1 MTTEMM
7 MTSTIPTK
15 WCILIR
21 HTGFVVICSKWLSV
35 YLYDDTICPR
45 YQGQCLYAQT
55 FCTYVKYLRMTLY
68 GQQNR

>member
-35 YLYDDTICPR
+35 YLYDDMICPGNQVQNV
-45 YQGQCLYAQT
+45 YTHKHFVQT
-55 FCTYVKYLRMTLY
+55 
-68 GQQNR
+68 